1 MFEAV
6 ITLCLDLSEGPCR
19 DSLLPG
25 AEAATQAECEAIL
38 ATDDALQVMPEGLVA
53 KGSARCQ
60 ATGTALDF
68 TEVAPG
74 VFAHRGTIDV
84 PNAENRG
91 DVTNLG
97 FVIGAQSVAIID
109 TGTARWMGEATWRA
123 IRARTDLPV
132 SHVILTHM
140 HPDHV
145 LGASFFAD
153 AGAEI
158 VGHAALPRAL
168 SDRAPNYLESLERLI
183 GAAAFL
189 GTRAVAIDQNV
200 YDRLE
205 VDLGER
211 MLEIRAWPAAHTG
224 TDVTVLDRTSG
235 TLFTGDLI
243 FHEHTPA
250 LDGRLLGWRA
260 VLAEMAE
267 MPVARIVPGHGGPVL
282 DWPESAAPME
292 RYLAVLEEDTRAA
305 IESGQRLGD
314 AVEEIARSEAPHW
327 QLFDDYNP
335 RNATVAFTELE
346 WE

>member
-19 DSLLPG
+19 DHLLPG
-25 AEAATQAECEAIL
+25 AEAATQAGCEAIL
-38 ATDDALQVMPEGLVA
+38 AADKTLQAVPDGLVA
-53 KGSARCQ
+53 QGQARCK
-60 ATGTALDF
+60 ATGTALEF
-68 TEVAPG
+68 QEVAPG
-74 VFAHRGTIDV
+74 VFAHRGAIEE
-84 PNAENRG
+84 PNADNKG

-97 FVIGAQSVAIID
+97 FVIGAQSVAVID

-123 IRARTDLPV
+123 VRARTDLPI

-145 LGASFFAD
+145 LGASLFAD

-168 SDRAPNYLESLERLI
+168 SDRVPNYLESLERLV
-183 GAAAFL
+183 GAEAFL
-189 GTRAVAIDQNV
+189 GTRAVAIDRSV
-200 YDRLE
+200 EDGLE
-205 VDLGER
+205 IDLGDR
-211 MLEIRAWPAAHTG
+211 VVEIKAWPAAHTG

-235 TLFTGDLI
+235 TLFTGDLV
-243 FHEHTPA
+243 FHQHTPA

-260 VLAEMAE
+260 VLAEMTE
-267 MPVARIVPGHGGPVL
+267 IPVARIVPGHGGPVL
-282 DWPESAAPME
+282 DWPESAAAME
-292 RYLAVLEEDTRAA
+292 QYLAVLEEDTRAA
-305 IESGQRLGD
+305 IDAGQRLGE

-327 QLFDDYNP
+327 ELFEAYNP

>member
-6 ITLCLDLSEGPCR
+6 ITLCLGLSGEPCR
-19 DSLLPG
+19 DHLLPG
-25 AEAATQAECEAIL
+25 AEAATQAECETIL
-38 ATDDALQVMPEGLVA
+38 TSDPRLQVIPEGLVA
-53 KGSARCQ
+53 QGPARCQ
-60 ATGTALDF
+60 EVGATLGF

-74 VFAHRGTIDV
+74 VYAHRGAIDV
-84 PNAENRG
+84 PNAENKG

-97 FVIGAQSVAIID
+97 FVIGAQSVAVID

-145 LGASFFAD
+145 LGASLFAD

-168 SDRAPNYLESLERLI
+168 SDRVPNYLESLERLI
-183 GAAAFL
+183 GAEAFL
-189 GTRAVAIDQNV
+189 GTRAVAIDRSV
-200 YDRLE
+200 E
-205 VDLGER
+205 EAFEIDLGNR
-211 MLEIRAWPAAHTG
+211 VLEIKAWPAAHTG
-224 TDVTVLDRTSG
+224 TDVTVFDPATG
-235 TLFTGDLI
+235 TLFTGDLV

-260 VLAEMAE
+260 VLAEMAQ
-267 MPVARIVPGHGGPVL
+267 MQVARIVPGHGGPVL
-282 DWPESAAPME
+282 DWPESAAPMA
-292 RYLAVLEEDTRAA
+292 RYLTVLEEDTRAA
-305 IESGQRLGD
+305 IESGQRLGE